1 MLEERERITRT
12 IVDSDGRSGSGRYR
26 LPEERLER
34 VASWG
39 GASSGMGYVYRPSTV
54 DGIRDVYEL
63 ARKSGHSVGLRGSG
77 NSYGD
82 ATLNDENITLGLRRM
97 NRILEWD
104 PVRGL
109 IRVEP
114 GVTIMQLWQYV
125 IEDGWWP
132 PVVPGTSKPTVGGCA
147 GMNVHGKNAWNSG
160 TFGEHIQEFELM
172 LPSGRIV
179 TCSRAENSTL
189 FHAAIGGFG
198 MFGTFTSLT
207 LNLRRIYSGMLDVRA
222 LARGN
227 LADMISCFEELLPRS
242 DYLVGW
248 IDALAGG
255 RSLGRGQI
263 HQAQYLPPGVDTS
276 SGQSLRLDRQQIPD
290 TLFGI
295 VPNSVM
301 WRLMRPFMND
311 FGARLANIGKY
322 WSSRLTNDSKYRQS
336 HVAFHFLLD
345 YIPGWKKSYGRDGL
359 IQYQSFIPVD
369 SALETYGSMLKLCQR
384 HGLPSYLVVLKRHR
398 PDDFL
403 ITHGVD
409 GYSMAMDF
417 RVTARRRRRLREL
430 AARLD
435 ELVLAAGGKFYLA
448 KDSTLRPEVARAYL
462 GNEVVKTL
470 KDLKEQYDP
479 EYLLQSNLWR
489 RLFDA
494 TN

>member
-1 MLEERERITRT
+1 MLEERERIPRT
-12 IVDSDGRSGSGRYR
+12 AIDSDGRSGSGRFR

-54 DGIRDVYEL
+54 DGIRDVFEL
-63 ARKSGHSVGLRGSG
+63 ARKCCRSVGLRGSG

-82 ATLNDENITLGLRRM
+82 ATLNDENIILSLRRM

-104 PVRGL
+104 PAGGHV
-109 IRVEP
+109 RVEP
-114 GVTIMQLWQYV
+114 GVTIAQLWQYV

-160 TFGEHIQEFELM
+160 TFGDHIQEFELM
-172 LPSGRIV
+172 LPSGQLV
-179 TCSRAENSTL
+179 TCNRGENSTL

-198 MFGTFTSLT
+198 MFGIFTSLT
-207 LNLRRIYSGMLDVRA
+207 LKLRRIYSGMLDVKA
-222 LARGN
+222 LASGN
-227 LADMISCFEELLPRS
+227 LAEMISCFEELLPTS

-248 IDALAGG
+248 IDALARG

-276 SGQSLRLDRQQIPD
+276 SAQSLHLERQQIPD

-301 WRLMRPFMND
+301 WRLMRPFMSD
-311 FGARLANIGKY
+311 FGARLANTGKY
-322 WSSRLTNDSKYRQS
+322 WSSRLTNGSEYRQS

-345 YIPGWKKSYGRDGL
+345 YVPGWKRSYGPGGL
-359 IQYQSFIPVD
+359 IQYQSFVPVD
-369 SALETYGSMLKLCQR
+369 SALETYSSMLKLCQR

-417 RVTARRRRRLREL
+417 RVTARRRPRLREM
-430 AARLD
+430 AAQLD

-462 GNEVVKTL
+462 GSEVVKTL
-470 KDLKEQYDP
+470 QDLKEQYDP
-479 EYLLQSNLWR
+479 ENLLQSNLWR
-489 RLFDA
+489 RLFDG
-494 TN
+494 